1 MVPTDMIILI
11 IKKYKTTILCY
22 WLALLKDVCSKNILM
37 FGRGN
42 NKAKM
47 LQRGVQK
54 HHSVCSA
61 VKIHI

>member
-1 MVPTDMIILI
+1 MVPTDMIIII
-11 IKKYKTTILCY
+11 IKKYKNTILCY
-22 WLALLKDVCSKNILM
+22 WFALLKDVCSKNLLM
-37 FGRGN
+37 FELGN

-54 HHSVCSA
+54 HLKVCSA